1 MIRFF
6 DLLFSFLGLILLSP
20 LFLLIALFIKLTSS
34 GPVLYKQSR
43 IGLNGAEFHLF
54 KFRSMQMNSD
64 KLGLITV
71 GGRDPRVTPVG
82 YFLRKYKL
90 DELPQLI
97 NVLIGDMSL
106 VGPRPEVKK
115 YVDLY
120 TQEQIKVLA
129 IRPGI
134 TDWASIYYRDENI
147 ILGESLNPEID
158 YIKKVMP
165 DKLNY
170 NLIYIHNYG
179 LGEYFKIIFSTIWY
193 IIMPVRL
200 NPSARC
206 QARNYRMGPS

>member
-1 MIRFF
+1 MIRILDF
-6 DLLFSFLGLILLSP
+6 LFSFLGLILLSP
-20 LFLLIALFIKLTSS
+20 FFLLIALFIKLSSS

-43 IGLNGAEFHLF
+43 IGLNGLEFDVF
-54 KFRSMQMNSD
+54 KFRSMRQNSD

-71 GGRDPRVTPVG
+71 GGRDPRVTSIG
-82 YFLRKYKL
+82 YYLRKYKL

-120 TQEQIKVLA
+120 TIDQKKVLS

-147 ILGESLNPEID
+147 ILGKSTDPEND
-158 YIKKVMP
+158 YIEKVMP
-165 DKLNY
+165 DKLTY
-170 NLIYIHNYG
+170 NLIYFENYG
-179 LGEYFKIIFSTIWY
+179 TVEYFKIIFSTLWY
-193 IIMPVRL
+193 IIMPIRKE
-200 NPSARC
+200 
-206 QARNYRMGPS
+206 

>member
-1 MIRFF
+1 MIRIF
-6 DLLFSFLGLILLSP
+6 DFLFSFLGLILLSP
-20 LFLLIALFIKLTSS
+20 FFLLIAFFIKISSS

-43 IGLNGAEFHLF
+43 IGLNGKEFKVF
-54 KFRSMQMNSD
+54 KFRSMRLNSD

-71 GGRDPRVTPVG
+71 GGRDPRVTPIG
-82 YFLRKYKL
+82 YYLRKYKL

-120 TQEQIKVLA
+120 TQDQRKVLT

-134 TDWASIYYRDENI
+134 TDWASIYYRDENK
-147 ILGESLNPEID
+147 ILGKSTDPEKD
-158 YIKKVMP
+158 YIEKVMP

-170 NLIYIHNYG
+170 NLVYIQKYG
-179 LGEYFKIIFSTIWY
+179 VLEYFKIIFNTIWR
-193 IIMPVRL
+193 IVF
-200 NPSARC
+200 
-206 QARNYRMGPS
+206 